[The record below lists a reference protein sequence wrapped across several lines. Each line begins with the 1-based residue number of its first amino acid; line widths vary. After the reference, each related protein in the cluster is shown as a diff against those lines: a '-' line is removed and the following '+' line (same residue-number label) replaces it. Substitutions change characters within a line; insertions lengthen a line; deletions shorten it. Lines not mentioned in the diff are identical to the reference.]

1 MSANPTLPKIADDH
15 PPLRPSLATAPMKGR
30 ATRGAALPP
39 SYTTTWDTTS
49 KGQGPRY
56 SQPTAPG
63 HGAKTLYDIADLNR
77 WVQENRSPISP
88 A

>member
-1 MSANPTLPKIADDH
+1 MTNRRFLTRSEAATYLGFSPRTLAN
-15 PPLRPSLATAPMKGR
+15 LA
-30 ATRGAALPP
+30 
-39 SYTTTWDTTS
+39 S

-63 HGAKTLYDIADLNR
+63 HGAKTLYDIADLDR
-77 WVQENRSPISP
+77 WVQENRSPVSP